1 MDLSIQQRS
10 QEPSGR
16 ARTPGAT
23 CAYPLT
29 HPHSRRT
36 FFWDP
41 AVTRVEG
48 WCREPLQTAIFA
60 HPIANANEN
69 HPCAPSGATPTRRVR
84 ALTDACRPSLN
95 PPPPG
100 EEKGGFG
107 TPDGV
112 TKEPNSDRK
121 KQTFG
126 PGRPVGRRRRRNFR
140 SQRSSPSRRW
150 RTNNRGGRR
159 ESSGRG
165 KRGDVNIDLEV
176 ALVSAMPL

>member
-60 HPIANANEN
+60 HPIASANEN

-84 ALTDACRPSLN
+84 ALTDACKPSLN
-95 PPPPG
+95 PPG
-100 EEKGGFG
+100 EK
-107 TPDGV
+107 
-112 TKEPNSDRK
+112 RK
-121 KQTFG
+121 SSE
-126 PGRPVGRRRRRNFR
+126 RR
-140 SQRSSPSRRW
+140 
-150 RTNNRGGRR
+150 TG
-159 ESSGRG
+159 
-165 KRGDVNIDLEV
+165 
-176 ALVSAMPL
+176 